1 MVKDHKTGENQDD
14 ALANDDQK
22 TRSLKPNNKG
32 SSSSEGTQENIL
44 VVMLPGNTGLI
55 EWG

>member
-1 MVKDHKTGENQDD
+1 MM
-14 ALANDDQK
+14 LWLNDDQK

-55 EWG
+55 E